1 MSLTAFGFYQASVF
15 SGPSLRTSIL
25 LGLEFLLDGDAFYI
39 FGALILLGLGL
50 GQSIEALASGRE
62 QAL

>member
-25 LGLEFLLDGDAFYI
+25 LGLEFLLDGDVFCI
-39 FGALILLGLGL
+39 FGAVILLSL
-50 GQSIEALASGRE
+50 GQSIEAVASGRE